1 MHLLNLLHWSYLIE
15 RYPQAGFSW
24 PIRIILLLIFIG
36 SILAALYALNK
47 LTNKIP
53 PKYFW
58 NRLQTWGWASGLV
71 GIILMIFRE
80 TRAIYL
86 ASRLWLLLWLLIVF
100 AWLGYIIYF
109 KNKILPR
116 LTRKITL
123 STYHIRKK
131 IKYYFLKK

>member
-1 MHLLNLLHWSYLIE
+1 MNLLNLLHWNYLIE

-24 PIRIILLLIFIG
+24 PIRIVLLLIFIG

-58 NRLQTWGWASGLV
+58 NKLQTWGWTSGLI

-86 ASRLWLLLWLLIVF
+86 AIRLWLLLWLIVVF

-109 KNKILPR
+109 KNKILPQLKR
-116 LTRKITL
+116 HEEIDQENYAKYLP
-123 STYHIRKK
+123 HKK
-131 IKYYFLKK
+131 KS